1 MERIEERISGAKLTA
16 RDRKVLDY
24 MMKNKETACFM
35 AAAEIAE
42 LLEVSASCVV
52 RLSGKLGF
60 PTYYQ
65 FKRALQEEVAKS
77 CLEEKGEPI
86 PYERIKEYENLTDR
100 EMIEALTQNIQG
112 NMARDLSGE
121 LTERLKEAAAM
132 ISSARRVYLA
142 GFRAV
147 TGFANSFAVM
157 LNCIRPDVYVIPAA
171 QPTIDFLAD
180 LTPGDLIVP
189 IAFHRYSKDTLFVAE
204 MGKQAGCRIL
214 AITDSLVAPVAR
226 GADLTIPIHVESFTF
241 FNSYVSLAMVMDLLT
256 GLVSKQNK
264 GQNEERRDG
273 WKNIWIRRDSI
284 RHDIIFMLK

>member
-1 MERIEERISGAKLTA
+1 
-16 RDRKVLDY
+16 
-24 MMKNKETACFM
+24 
-35 AAAEIAE
+35 
-42 LLEVSASCVV
+42 
-52 RLSGKLGF
+52 
-60 PTYYQ
+60 
-65 FKRALQEEVAKS
+65 
-77 CLEEKGEPI
+77 
-86 PYERIKEYENLTDR
+86 
-100 EMIEALTQNIQG
+100 
-112 NMARDLSGE
+112 
-121 LTERLKEAAAM
+121 M

-264 GQNEERRDG
+264 GQNEERL
-273 WKNIWIRRDSI
+273 RRMEKYLDQTGQY
-284 RHDIIFMLK
+284 